1 MYIQVMQCIP
11 FLLGT
16 LSNKNVVVQ
25 DVSVGNWKFHFLFV
39 GTIISLLTIERNITL
54 VLSPLT

>member
-1 MYIQVMQCIP
+1 MQCIP

-39 GTIISLLTIERNITL
+39 GTIISLLTIERKITL